1 MAKKSALEW
10 VNTIDEF
17 KEVNEFMNDKD
28 LEEAL
33 AAVIKLIVQ
42 PTVPQTE
49 VIPLMLQLQAIAAKL
64 SVQASIYTTIKKGSA
79 GSSNA
84 HKKNV
89 YYSAAEAIN
98 RLVDTLKY
106 SARYTVV

>member
-1 MAKKSALEW
+1 MVTKSALEW
-10 VNTIDEF
+10 VNTVDEF
-17 KEVNEFMNDKD
+17 TELNEFMSDKD

-33 AAVIKLIVQ
+33 AAVIRLITQ
-42 PTVPQTE
+42 PTVPQAK

-79 GSSNA
+79 GSANA

-89 YYSAAEAIN
+89 YYSAAEAVN